1 MVIFS
6 RGKVTTNYHFK
17 FGELDIKTIGSYEY
31 LGVIFNFNGR
41 LTCAI
46 SERIAYARKAM
57 FGFNAKAVR
66 LQLPPDIQID
76 LFEKMIVPICLYGS
90 EIWGYANI
98 EPVEVFYRKFIKRCV
113 LKENG
118 TLLFGRVY
126 FPMRC
131 IRPRDGG
138 FFSS

>member
-1 MVIFS
+1 MSRKYNGLTKINRLGDILGDDDVQYFKNTFILLYADDTLILAETPEQLQLAMHAASDYCIQWDLHINQSKTKVVIFS

-57 FGFNAKAVR
+57 FGFNAK
-66 LQLPPDIQID
+66 
-76 LFEKMIVPICLYGS
+76 E
-90 EIWGYANI
+90 
-98 EPVEVFYRKFIKRCV
+98 
-113 LKENG
+113 
-118 TLLFGRVY
+118 
-126 FPMRC
+126 
-131 IRPRDGG
+131 
-138 FFSS
+138 